1 MTTEDKLW
9 IGGGVALALGGGI
22 YYFVQKSKQHN
33 QQEVDQVPYQD
44 TPIQTPVKKP
54 KLATTP
60 IVVPVS
66 TQVQTPVKPPVVA
79 DNFRYSVGQ
88 EVMATGFNGTKAYDA
103 RKMADGNYISEG
115 IRKATFKKGDKIGTI
130 IWVGKKPDGTFRYVV
145 QRKGMLLNAIYWIA
159 DQDVI
164 KPVGKLLPKIPV
176 STAIIPSGVDKNKLL
191 KKGSQGAEVR
201 VLQGFLKVKVDG
213 DFGRN
218 TENALLA
225 QKGVKQIKLNQL

>member
-22 YYFVQKSKQHN
+22 YYFVQKSKQNN
-33 QQEVDQVPYQD
+33 QQEVEQVPYQE
-44 TPIQTPVKKP
+44 TPIQTPVKTP

-60 IVVPVS
+60 IAVPVN

-88 EVMATGFNGTKAYDA
+88 EVMATGFNGTKTYDA

-145 QRKGMLLNAIYWIA
+145 QRNGMLLNDIYWIA

-176 STAIIPSGVDKNKLL
+176 STAVIPSGVDRNKLL

>member
-22 YYFVQKSKQHN
+22 YYFVQKSKQNN
-33 QQEVDQVPYQD
+33 QQETEQVPYQE
-44 TPIQTPVKKP
+44 TPIQTPVKTP

-60 IVVPVS
+60 IAMPVNK
-66 TQVQTPVKPPVVA
+66 QVQTPVKPPVVA
-79 DNFRYSVGQ
+79 DSFRYSVGQ
-88 EVMATGFNGTKAYDA
+88 EVMATGFNGTKTYDA

-145 QRKGMLLNAIYWIA
+145 QRNGMLLNDIYWIA

>member
-22 YYFVQKSKQHN
+22 YYFVQKSKQNN
-33 QQEVDQVPYQD
+33 QQETEQVPYQE
-44 TPIQTPVKKP
+44 TPVQTSVKTP

-60 IVVPVS
+60 IAVPVN

-79 DNFRYSVGQ
+79 DSFRYSVGQ
-88 EVMATGFNGTKAYDA
+88 EVMATGFNGTKTYDA

-145 QRKGMLLNAIYWIA
+145 QRNGMLLNDIYWIA

-176 STAIIPSGVDKNKLL
+176 STAVIPSGVDKNKLL

>member
-22 YYFVQKSKQHN
+22 YYFVQKSKQNN
-33 QQEVDQVPYQD
+33 QQETGQIPFEETPVQ
-44 TPIQTPVKKP
+44 TPIKTP

-60 IVVPVS
+60 IAVPVK
-66 TQVQTPVKPPVVA
+66 VQTQEPVKPVVVA
-79 DNFRYSVGQ
+79 DSFRYSVGQ
-88 EVMATGFNGTKAYDA
+88 EVMATGFSGTKTYDA
-103 RKMADGNYISEG
+103 RKMADGNYISDG

-145 QRKGMLLNAIYWIA
+145 QRNGMLLNDIYWIA

-164 KPVGKLLPKIPV
+164 KPVGKILPKIPV
-176 STAIIPSGVDKNKLL
+176 STVVIPSGVDRNKLL

-201 VLQGFLKVKVDG
+201 VLQGILKVKVDG

-218 TENALLA
+218 TENALLS